1 MPMHWK
7 CFPNKAMALPPLMPH
22 RYEMCSCLQLT
33 YYRMESKLLNN
44 PIPLPTLTYLSPSLC
59 MSSVYP
65 LFSPPSFILVQRG
78 CPSSGLSG
86 GKQENSTVTTDRAG
100 PPQSHW
106 TSGIVKERSYN
117 WTSVFIYSL
126 KKPLPKELR
135 GTDERSFHKFGFNF

>member
-33 YYRMESKLLNN
+33 YYRIESKLLNN

-59 MSSVYP
+59 MSSLSTLYSLLP
-65 LFSPPSFILVQRG
+65 LSFWSRG
-78 CPSSGLSG
+78 VVPAVVWVGRTESC
-86 GKQENSTVTTDRAG
+86 TVTTDRAG

-117 WTSVFIYSL
+117 WTSIFIYSL

>member
-33 YYRMESKLLNN
+33 YYRIESKLLNN

-59 MSSVYP
+59 MSSLSTLYSLLP
-65 LFSPPSFILVQRG
+65 LSFWSRG
-78 CPSSGLSG
+78 VVPAVVWVGRTESC
-86 GKQENSTVTTDRAG
+86 TVTTDRAG

-106 TSGIVKERSYN
+106 TSGIVKECSYN
-117 WTSVFIYSL
+117 WTSIFIYSL

-135 GTDERSFHKFGFNF
+135 GTDERSFHKFGINF